1 MTEPNQSPD
10 NRPAPRARKKRG
22 MMDVIT
28 GQKLLIYGMI
38 GYLCAMPILGVANAF
53 LGGTTEGP
61 IVTSTFIAV
70 LMLGVL
76 VFFAAVTAGA
86 MGILRMGAVLFPESR
101 YVYAIGAVLPV
112 PIIGLIVMFT
122 ANAKATKYLK
132 ERGVT
137 VGFLGAKR

>member
-1 MTEPNQSPD
+1 MTASNQSPD
-10 NRPAPRARKKRG
+10 TPAPRARKKRG

-38 GYLCAMPILGVANAF
+38 GYVCALPILVGANAF
-53 LGGTTEGP
+53 LGGTTEEP
-61 IVTSTFIAV
+61 IVTSAFVAV
-70 LMLGVL
+70 LALGVL
-76 VFFAAVTAGA
+76 AFLVAGA
-86 MGILRMGAVLFPESR
+86 VGAAGILRMGAVLFPESR
-101 YVYAIGAVLPV
+101 YVYAIGAVLPA

>member
-1 MTEPNQSPD
+1 MTTPNQKPD

-38 GYLCAMPILGVANAF
+38 GYLCAMPILVGANAF
-53 LGGTTEGP
+53 LGGTTEEL
-61 IVTSTFIAV
+61 IVTSTFVAILAI
-70 LMLGVL
+70 GVL
-76 VFFAAVTAGA
+76 AFVAAGVVGA

-101 YVYAIGAVLPV
+101 YVYAIGAALPIPV
-112 PIIGLIVMFT
+112 IGLIVMFT
-122 ANAKATKYLK
+122 SNAKATKYLK

>member
-1 MTEPNQSPD
+1 MTARNQSPD
-10 NRPAPRARKKRG
+10 NPSAPRTRKKRG

-38 GYLCAMPILGVANAF
+38 GYLCAIPILVGASAF

-61 IVTSTFIAV
+61 IVTSSFIAV
-70 LMLGVL
+70 LMRGALVL
-76 VFFAAVTAGA
+76 FAAASVGA

-101 YVYAIGAVLPV
+101 YVYAIGAVLP
-112 PIIGLIVMFT
+112 IIGLIVMFIS
-122 ANAKATKYLK
+122 NAKATKYLK